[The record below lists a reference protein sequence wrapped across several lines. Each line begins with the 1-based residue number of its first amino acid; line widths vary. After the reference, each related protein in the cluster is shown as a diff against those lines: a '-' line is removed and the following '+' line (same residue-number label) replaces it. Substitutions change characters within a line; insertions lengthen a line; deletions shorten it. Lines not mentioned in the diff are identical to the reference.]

1 MLVTCWSTKGGSGTT
16 VISALAS
23 LHAAQDRDRPVLL
36 VDLCGDLPAAFG
48 SAETP
53 SGLGEWL
60 RSDLA
65 PCSLE
70 RILLELAPNLSLLP
84 RGQGPL
90 SARRTDEFAEWL
102 ASGASLPGAHER
114 PARGTDEFAE
124 WLASGASLPGAHERP
139 ARGTDEFAEWLASGA
154 AVVVDAGMLR
164 TEGEASSRGSDDE
177 LRWRLAAEA
186 DRSVL
191 VTRACYLALRR
202 AVSLPVRPSGVV
214 LVAEPGRALT
224 RSDCERAIGAPVLA
238 TVAVDP
244 EIARAVDA
252 GMLRTRVPK
261 GAMRALGRLIEEM

>member
-16 VISALAS
+16 VIATLAS
-23 LHAAQDRDRPVLL
+23 LHAAQGRDRPVLL
-36 VDLCGDLPAAFG
+36 VDLCGDLPAVFG
-48 SAETP
+48 SAEKS
-53 SGLGEWL
+53 SGVGEWL

-70 RILLELAPNLSLLP
+70 RVLDELTPNLSLLP

-90 SARRTDEFAEWL
+90 SARRADELVEWL
-102 ASGASLPGAHER
+102 ASGAI
-114 PARGTDEFAE
+114 
-124 WLASGASLPGAHERP
+124 
-139 ARGTDEFAEWLASGA
+139 
-154 AVVVDAGMLR
+154 VVVDAGVLR
-164 TEGEASSRGSDDE
+164 AKSGQPDCELGDDE

-202 AVSLPVRPSGVV
+202 TVSLPVRPSGVV
-214 LVAEPGRALT
+214 LVSEAGRALT

-244 EIARAVDA
+244 DIARAVDA

-261 GAMRALGRLIEEM
+261 GAIKALGRLTEEL

>member
-16 VISALAS
+16 VIAALVS
-23 LHAAQDRDRPVLL
+23 LHAAQDRNRPVLL
-36 VDLCGDLPAAFG
+36 VDLDGDLPAVFG
-48 SAETP
+48 CADSP

-70 RILLELAPNLSLLP
+70 RVLEELTPNLSLLP
-84 RGQGPL
+84 RGRGQL
-90 SARRTDEFAEWL
+90 SARRADDLVEWL
-102 ASGASLPGAHER
+102 ASDAV
-114 PARGTDEFAE
+114 
-124 WLASGASLPGAHERP
+124 
-139 ARGTDEFAEWLASGA
+139 
-154 AVVVDAGMLR
+154 VVVDAGVLR
-164 TEGEASSRGSDDE
+164 SMDEPSDRGPDDE
-177 LRWRLAAEA
+177 LRRRLAAEA

-202 AVSLPVRPSGVV
+202 TVSLPVRPTGVV
-214 LVAEPGRALT
+214 LVSEAGRALT

-244 EIARAVDA
+244 DIARAVDA

-261 GAMRALGRLIEEM
+261 GAIKVLGRLTEEH

>member
-16 VISALAS
+16 VIAALVS

-36 VDLCGDLPAAFG
+36 IDLCGDLPAVFG
-48 SAETP
+48 CAESS

-70 RILLELAPNLSLLP
+70 RVLKELTPNLSLLP
-84 RGQGPL
+84 RGNGPL
-90 SARRTDEFAEWL
+90 STRRADELVEWL
-102 ASGASLPGAHER
+102 TADA
-114 PARGTDEFAE
+114 T
-124 WLASGASLPGAHERP
+124 
-139 ARGTDEFAEWLASGA
+139 
-154 AVVVDAGMLR
+154 VVVDAGVLR
-164 TEGEASSRGSDDE
+164 TSAEPSDRGSGDDE

-202 AVSLPVRPSGVV
+202 TVSLPVRPSGVV
-214 LVAEPGRALT
+214 LVAEAGRALT
-224 RSDCERAIGAPVLA
+224 RSDCERAIGAPVVA

-244 EIARAVDA
+244 DIARAVDA

-261 GAMRALGRLIEEM
+261 GVIKALGRLSEES

>member
-16 VISALAS
+16 VIAALVS

-36 VDLCGDLPAAFG
+36 VDLDGDLPAVFG
-48 SAETP
+48 CADSP

-70 RILLELAPNLSLLP
+70 RVLEELTPNLSLLP
-84 RGQGPL
+84 RGRGQL
-90 SARRTDEFAEWL
+90 SARRADDLVEWL
-102 ASGASLPGAHER
+102 ASDAV
-114 PARGTDEFAE
+114 
-124 WLASGASLPGAHERP
+124 
-139 ARGTDEFAEWLASGA
+139 
-154 AVVVDAGMLR
+154 VVVDAGVLR
-164 TEGEASSRGSDDE
+164 SMDEPSGRGPDDE

-202 AVSLPVRPSGVV
+202 TVSLPVRPTGVV
-214 LVAEPGRALT
+214 LVSEAGRALT

-244 EIARAVDA
+244 DIARAVDA

-261 GAMRALGRLIEEM
+261 GAIKVLGRLTEEL

>member
-16 VISALAS
+16 VIAALVS
-23 LHAAQDRDRPVLL
+23 LHAAQDRNRPVLL
-36 VDLCGDLPAAFG
+36 VDLCGDQPAVFG
-48 SAETP
+48 SAETA
-53 SGLGEWL
+53 SGLGDWL

-70 RILLELAPNLSLLP
+70 RVLDELTPNLSLLP
-84 RGQGPL
+84 RGQDPL
-90 SARRTDEFAEWL
+90 IARRADELVEWL
-102 ASGASLPGAHER
+102 ASGAL
-114 PARGTDEFAE
+114 
-124 WLASGASLPGAHERP
+124 
-139 ARGTDEFAEWLASGA
+139 
-154 AVVVDAGMLR
+154 VVVDAGVLR
-164 TEGEASSRGSDDE
+164 AEAGTSAGGPNDE

-214 LVAEPGRALT
+214 LVAEAGRALT
-224 RSDCERAIGAPVLA
+224 RTDCERAIGAPVLA

-244 EIARAVDA
+244 DIARAVDA

-261 GAMRALGRLIEEM
+261 GAIKVLGRLTEEL

>member
-16 VISALAS
+16 VIAALIS

-36 VDLCGDLPAAFG
+36 VDLCGDLPAVFG
-48 SAETP
+48 SAEP
-53 SGLGEWL
+53 VSGLAQWL
-60 RSDLA
+60 SSDLA

-70 RILLELAPNLSLLP
+70 RVLEELIPNLSLLP

-90 SARRTDEFAEWL
+90 SARRANELVDWL
-102 ASGASLPGAHER
+102 ASGAV
-114 PARGTDEFAE
+114 
-124 WLASGASLPGAHERP
+124 
-139 ARGTDEFAEWLASGA
+139 
-154 AVVVDAGMLR
+154 VVVDAGVL
-164 TEGEASSRGSDDE
+164 TAKGEASDLGSGHE

-186 DRSVL
+186 NRSVL

-202 AVSLPVRPSGVV
+202 TVSLSVRPSGVV
-214 LVAEPGRALT
+214 LVAEAGRALT

-244 EIARAVDA
+244 DIARAVDA

-261 GAMRALGRLIEEM
+261 GAIKVLGRLTEEL

>member
-16 VISALAS
+16 VIAALAS

-36 VDLCGDLPAAFG
+36 IDLCGDLPAVFG
-48 SAETP
+48 STEPT

-70 RILLELAPNLSLLP
+70 RVLEELTPNLSLLP
-84 RGQGPL
+84 RGQGLL
-90 SARRTDEFAEWL
+90 SPRRADELVDWLTTDAM
-102 ASGASLPGAHER
+102 
-114 PARGTDEFAE
+114 
-124 WLASGASLPGAHERP
+124 
-139 ARGTDEFAEWLASGA
+139 
-154 AVVVDAGMLR
+154 VVVDAGVLR
-164 TEGEASSRGSDDE
+164 TPAEPSDGDSGHDE

-202 AVSLPVRPSGVV
+202 TVSLPVRPSGVV
-214 LVAEPGRALT
+214 LVAEAGRALT
-224 RSDCERAIGAPVLA
+224 RSDCERAIGAPVIA

-244 EIARAVDA
+244 DIARAVDA

-261 GAMRALGRLIEEM
+261 GAIRALGRLSEEV

>member
-1 MLVTCWSTKGGSGTT
+1 MLVTCWSTKGGSGTSVT
-16 VISALAS
+16 AALVS
-23 LHAAQDRDRPVLL
+23 LHAAQVRHRSVLL
-36 VDLCGDLPAAFG
+36 VDLCGDLPAVFG
-48 SAETP
+48 SAETS

-60 RSDLA
+60 RSGLA

-70 RILLELAPNLSLLP
+70 RTLLELTPNLSLLP

-90 SARRTDEFAEWL
+90 SARRTDELVQWL
-102 ASGASLPGAHER
+102 ASGAV
-114 PARGTDEFAE
+114 
-124 WLASGASLPGAHERP
+124 
-139 ARGTDEFAEWLASGA
+139 
-154 AVVVDAGMLR
+154 VVVDAGVLR
-164 TEGEASSRGSDDE
+164 SDGEPSSSGSDEE

-214 LVAEPGRALT
+214 LVAEAGRALT
-224 RSDCERAIGAPVLA
+224 KSDCERAIGAPVLA

-261 GAMRALGRLIEEM
+261 GAVRVLGRLTEEV

>member
-16 VISALAS
+16 VIAALAS
-23 LHAAQDRDRPVLL
+23 LHAAQDRYRPVLL
-36 VDLCGDLPAAFG
+36 VDLSGDLPAVFG
-48 SAETP
+48 CAETS
-53 SGLGEWL
+53 SGLNGWL

-70 RILLELAPNLSLLP
+70 RVLEELTPNLSLLP
-84 RGQGPL
+84 RGRGPL
-90 SARRTDEFAEWL
+90 SARRADEFVDWL
-102 ASGASLPGAHER
+102 ASDGI
-114 PARGTDEFAE
+114 
-124 WLASGASLPGAHERP
+124 
-139 ARGTDEFAEWLASGA
+139 
-154 AVVVDAGMLR
+154 VVVDAGVLR
-164 TEGEASSRGSDDE
+164 SKDESFDRGSDDE

-186 DRSVL
+186 DRSML

-202 AVSLPVRPSGVV
+202 TVSLSLRPSGVV
-214 LVAEPGRALT
+214 LVAESGRALT

-261 GAMRALGRLIEEM
+261 GAIKALGRLTEEL

>member
-16 VISALAS
+16 VIAALAS
-23 LHAAQDRDRPVLL
+23 LHAAQSRDRPVLL
-36 VDLCGDLPAAFG
+36 VDLCGDLPAVFG
-48 SAETP
+48 STERS
-53 SGLGEWL
+53 SGIGEWL
-60 RSDLA
+60 QSDLV

-70 RILLELAPNLSLLP
+70 RVLEELAPNLTLLS

-90 SARRTDEFAEWL
+90 SAHRADELVEWL
-102 ASGASLPGAHER
+102 ASGAI
-114 PARGTDEFAE
+114 
-124 WLASGASLPGAHERP
+124 
-139 ARGTDEFAEWLASGA
+139 
-154 AVVVDAGMLR
+154 VVVDAGVLR
-164 TEGEASSRGSDDE
+164 APTGRPDSGLDADE

-214 LVAEPGRALT
+214 LVAEAGRALT
-224 RSDCERAIGAPVLA
+224 RTDCERAIGAPVLA

-244 EIARAVDA
+244 DIARAVDA

-261 GAMRALGRLIEEM
+261 GAIRALGRLTEEL

>member
-16 VISALAS
+16 VIAALAS
-23 LHAAQDRDRPVLL
+23 LHAAQGRDRPVLL
-36 VDLCGDLPAAFG
+36 VDLCGDLPAVFG
-48 SAETP
+48 SAEKS
-53 SGLGEWL
+53 SGVGEWL

-70 RILLELAPNLSLLP
+70 RVLEELTPNLSLLP

-90 SARRTDEFAEWL
+90 SARRADELVEWL
-102 ASGASLPGAHER
+102 ASGAI
-114 PARGTDEFAE
+114 
-124 WLASGASLPGAHERP
+124 
-139 ARGTDEFAEWLASGA
+139 
-154 AVVVDAGMLR
+154 VVVDAGVLIAKSGQPDC
-164 TEGEASSRGSDDE
+164 ELGDDE

-202 AVSLPVRPSGVV
+202 TVSLPVRPSGVV
-214 LVAEPGRALT
+214 LVAEAGRALT

-244 EIARAVDA
+244 DIARAVDA

-261 GAMRALGRLIEEM
+261 GAIKALGRLTEEL

>member
-16 VISALAS
+16 VIAALVS
-23 LHAAQDRDRPVLL
+23 LHAAQGRDRPVLL
-36 VDLCGDLPAAFG
+36 VDLCGDLPAVFG
-48 SAETP
+48 CAENS

-70 RILLELAPNLSLLP
+70 RVFEELMPSLSLLP
-84 RGQGPL
+84 RGQGLL
-90 SARRTDEFAEWL
+90 SSRRADELVGWLTTDA
-102 ASGASLPGAHER
+102 
-114 PARGTDEFAE
+114 T
-124 WLASGASLPGAHERP
+124 
-139 ARGTDEFAEWLASGA
+139 
-154 AVVVDAGMLR
+154 VVVDAGTLR
-164 TEGEASSRGSDDE
+164 DPAEQSGSGSGDDE

-202 AVSLPVRPSGVV
+202 TVSLPVRPSGVV
-214 LVAEPGRALT
+214 LVAEAGRALT

-244 EIARAVDA
+244 DIARAVDA

-261 GAMRALGRLIEEM
+261 GAIRALGRLSEGV

>member
-16 VISALAS
+16 VISALVS
-23 LHAAQDRDRPVLL
+23 LHAAQDRNRPVLL
-36 VDLCGDLPAAFG
+36 VDLCGDLPAVFG
-48 SAETP
+48 CAETP
-53 SGLGEWL
+53 WGLGQWL

-70 RILLELAPNLSLLP
+70 RGFEELTPNLSLLA

-90 SARRTDEFAEWL
+90 TARRADELVDWL
-102 ASGASLPGAHER
+102 DSDAI
-114 PARGTDEFAE
+114 
-124 WLASGASLPGAHERP
+124 
-139 ARGTDEFAEWLASGA
+139 
-154 AVVVDAGMLR
+154 VVVDAGVLR
-164 TEGEASSRGSDDE
+164 GLTNQADSPSGDEE

-244 EIARAVDA
+244 DIARAVDA
-252 GMLRTRVPK
+252 GMLRTRVPR
-261 GAMRALGRLIEEM
+261 GAIKALGRLCEEL

>member
-16 VISALAS
+16 VIAALVS

-36 VDLCGDLPAAFG
+36 VDLDGDLPAVFG
-48 SAETP
+48 CADSP

-70 RILLELAPNLSLLP
+70 RVLEELTPNLSLLP
-84 RGQGPL
+84 RGRGQL
-90 SARRTDEFAEWL
+90 SARRADDLVEWL
-102 ASGASLPGAHER
+102 ASDAV
-114 PARGTDEFAE
+114 
-124 WLASGASLPGAHERP
+124 
-139 ARGTDEFAEWLASGA
+139 
-154 AVVVDAGMLR
+154 VVVDAGVLR
-164 TEGEASSRGSDDE
+164 SMDEPSGRGPDDE

-202 AVSLPVRPSGVV
+202 TVSLPVRPTGVV
-214 LVAEPGRALT
+214 LVSEAGRALT

-244 EIARAVDA
+244 DIARAVDA

-261 GAMRALGRLIEEM
+261 GAIKVVGRLTEEL

>member
-16 VISALAS
+16 VIAALIS
-23 LHAAQDRDRPVLL
+23 LHAAQDRNRPVLL
-36 VDLCGDLPAAFG
+36 IDLCGDLAAVFG
-48 SAETP
+48 CAEAS

-65 PCSLE
+65 PCSLD
-70 RILLELAPNLSLLP
+70 RVLEELTPNLSLLC
-84 RGQGPL
+84 RGHGLL
-90 SARRTDEFAEWL
+90 SALRADDLVEWL
-102 ASGASLPGAHER
+102 A
-114 PARGTDEFAE
+114 TDAI
-124 WLASGASLPGAHERP
+124 
-139 ARGTDEFAEWLASGA
+139 
-154 AVVVDAGMLR
+154 VVVDAGVLR
-164 TEGEASSRGSDDE
+164 PSGEPSDRGSGDDE

-202 AVSLPVRPSGVV
+202 AVSPPVRPSGVV
-214 LVAEPGRALT
+214 LVAEAGRALT

-244 EIARAVDA
+244 DIARAVDA

-261 GAMRALGRLIEEM
+261 GAIRALSRLTEEV

>member
-16 VISALAS
+16 VIAALAS
-23 LHAAQDRDRPVLL
+23 LHAAQGRDRPVLL
-36 VDLCGDLPAAFG
+36 VDLCGDLPAVFG
-48 SAETP
+48 SAEKS

-70 RILLELAPNLSLLP
+70 RLLEELVPNLSLLP
-84 RGQGPL
+84 RGHGPL
-90 SARRTDEFAEWL
+90 SARRADELVEWL
-102 ASGASLPGAHER
+102 ASGAV
-114 PARGTDEFAE
+114 
-124 WLASGASLPGAHERP
+124 
-139 ARGTDEFAEWLASGA
+139 
-154 AVVVDAGMLR
+154 VVVDAGVLR
-164 TEGEASSRGSDDE
+164 NEGEASNRGPDDE

-202 AVSLPVRPSGVV
+202 TVSLPVRPSGVV
-214 LVAEPGRALT
+214 LVAEAGRALT

-244 EIARAVDA
+244 DIARAVDA

-261 GAMRALGRLIEEM
+261 GAIKVLGRLTEEL